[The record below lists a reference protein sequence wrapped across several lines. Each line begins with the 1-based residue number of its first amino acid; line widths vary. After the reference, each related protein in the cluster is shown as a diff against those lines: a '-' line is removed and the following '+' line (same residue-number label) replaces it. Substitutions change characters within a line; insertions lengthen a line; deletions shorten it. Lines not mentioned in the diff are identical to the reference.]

1 MTTKIAFLIYFF
13 KLMIFN
19 IKLFIINKKSH
30 LKTGPLVNYKLN
42 YMGMKIRQ
50 KIIRVFTFFWNLSF
64 N

>member
-1 MTTKIAFLIYFF
+1 MTTKIAFLLFF

-30 LKTGPLVNYKLN
+30 LKTGSLVNYKLN

-50 KIIRVFTFFWNLSF
+50 KIIWVFTFFLEF
-64 N
+64 II